1 VQEFHDDN
9 CHLRRNI
16 HLSCFDFIKS
26 TSSQAN
32 REEVFAEHQ
41 RKKINHKEEVRR
53 EYKKTEAEKLLA
65 RQVRKEGSRKT
76 FMDYRIDIECF
87 QLLTIGN

>member
-1 VQEFHDDN
+1 MF
-9 CHLRRNI
+9 
-16 HLSCFDFIKS
+16 CFDFIKS

-53 EYKKTEAEKLLA
+53 EHKKVEAEKLLA
-65 RQVRKEGSRKT
+65 RQVSQGN
-76 FMDYRIDIECF
+76 IEEKNVSV
-87 QLLTIGN
+87 LSD

>member
-1 VQEFHDDN
+1 MQEFHDDN

-26 TSSQAN
+26 SSQAN
-32 REEVFAEHQ
+32 CEEVFAEHQ
-41 RKKINHKEEVRR
+41 R
-53 EYKKTEAEKLLA
+53 EYKKAEAEKLLA